1 MIELITIISVVLID
15 QASKILA
22 INELTKID
30 TFPIING
37 VFHLTYATNTGAA
50 FSIFSNKTFYLGIVS
65 LISVILLSVFL
76 YSEKKKG
83 ASKYMTFSLSLII
96 GGAIGNGIDRF
107 IRGYVVDFF
116 DFRLINFAVF
126 NVADS
131 FVVVG
136 VILLAISILFEKKL
150 SK

>member
-1 MIELITIISVVLID
+1 MIEIISIIGVILLD
-15 QASKILA
+15 QATKILA
-22 INELTKID
+22 INELTKVD
-30 TFPIING
+30 TVPLIEG

-50 FSIFSNKTFYLGIVS
+50 FSMFSNSTFYLGLVS
-65 LISVILLSVFL
+65 AVCVILLSTFL
-76 YSEKKKG
+76 YTEKKKG
-83 ASKYMTFSLSLII
+83 ASKYMTFSLALII

-107 IRGYVVDFF
+107 IKGYVVDFF

-131 FVVVG
+131 FVVIG
-136 VILLAISILFEKKL
+136 VVLLAISILFEKKL